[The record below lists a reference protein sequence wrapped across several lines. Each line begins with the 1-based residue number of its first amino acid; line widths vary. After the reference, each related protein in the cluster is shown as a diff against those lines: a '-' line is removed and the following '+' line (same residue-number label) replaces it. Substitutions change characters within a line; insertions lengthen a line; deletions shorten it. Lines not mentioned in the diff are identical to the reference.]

1 MYIKK
6 KKAPELDSWRKAE
19 VELGPKETGF
29 SYPEKLPRQ
38 KGGRGRNIKTSASF
52 LGPELLAEANA
63 PCSEL
68 RVQPG
73 DGEASQV
80 AVEQN
85 NANRTT
91 FRGTGWAAEKGWV
104 REKLV
109 VRYTDT
115 EGLCKAHT

>member
-1 MYIKK
+1 MNWVLRRQ
-6 KKAPELDSWRKAE
+6 ASA
-19 VELGPKETGF
+19 TQ
-29 SYPEKLPRQ
+29 EKLPRQ
-38 KGGRGRNIKTSASF
+38 KGGRSRNIKTSAPF

-68 RVQPG
+68 RVQSG

-104 REKLV
+104 REKLA
-109 VRYTDT
+109 VRHTDT